1 MGVVLAVVVSVVT
14 LWLGMTGQLVL
25 YIHPRY
31 VVFTMVM
38 AALALLIALAAIA
51 TRASHDHDEPPRR
64 RWISTIGL
72 ALAGLV
78 AAVLLLVPPA
88 TLTSSTAIQRDISN
102 SGVGIGSQT
111 VDAAPSASLHF
122 SVLDWASL
130 LNQTN
135 DPAFYRDRS
144 ADVTGFVTAA
154 PDDPD
159 VFYVSRFVITCCVV
173 DAQPVGVPVY
183 SPGWQDSFDPDD
195 WVRVTGD
202 FTSNPSPVSTAPIA
216 LTPDA
221 VTAMEEPDDPYLF

>member
-1 MGVVLAVVVSVVT
+1 MSLALVVSVVT
-14 LWLGMTGQLVL
+14 LWLGVTGQLVL

-31 VVFTMVM
+31 VVFTMIM
-38 AALALLIALAAIA
+38 AALALVVGLAAIV
-51 TRASHDHDEPPRR
+51 TRAYHDHDEPPQR
-64 RWISTIGL
+64 RWLSIVGL
-72 ALAGLV
+72 AVAALV
-78 AAVLLLVPPA
+78 AVVLVVVPPA

-102 SGVGIGSQT
+102 SGVGVASQA
-111 VDAAPSASLHF
+111 VDTAPSASLHF

-144 ADVTGFVTAA
+144 ADVTGFITAA
-154 PDDPD
+154 PDDPN
-159 VFYVSRFVITCCVV
+159 VFYVSRFVITCCAV

-183 SPGWQDSFDPDD
+183 SPGWQDDLEADD

-202 FTSNPSPVSTAPIA
+202 FGSNPSTLSNAPIA

>member
-1 MGVVLAVVVSVVT
+1 MSVVT
-14 LWLGMTGQLVL
+14 LWLGVTGQLVL

-31 VVFTMVM
+31 VVFTMIM
-38 AALALLIALAAIA
+38 AALALVVGLAAIV
-51 TRASHDHDEPPRR
+51 TRAYHDHDEPPKR
-64 RWISTIGL
+64 RWLSIVGL
-72 ALAGLV
+72 AVAALV
-78 AAVLLLVPPA
+78 AFVLVVVPPA

-102 SGVGIGSQT
+102 SGVGVGSQA
-111 VDAAPSASLHF
+111 VDTAPSASLHF

-144 ADVTGFVTAA
+144 ADVTGFITAA
-154 PDDPD
+154 PDDPN
-159 VFYVSRFVITCCVV
+159 VFYVSRFVITCCAV

-183 SPGWQDSFDPDD
+183 SPGWQDDLEADD

-202 FTSNPSPVSTAPIA
+202 FGSNPSTLSNAPIA

-221 VTAMEEPDDPYLF
+221 VTAIEEPDDPYLF